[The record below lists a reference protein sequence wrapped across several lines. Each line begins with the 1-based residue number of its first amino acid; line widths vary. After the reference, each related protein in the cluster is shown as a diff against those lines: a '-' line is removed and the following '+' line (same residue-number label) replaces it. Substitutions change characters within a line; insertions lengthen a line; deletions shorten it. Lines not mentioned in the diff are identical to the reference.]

1 MERTIQRTKAL
12 VRIFSNFEKILEK
25 GIRDWWINQKTNIV
39 ARVLLIFWKYKPNV
53 ESISK
58 YKVTARKARTI
69 GKSLKGGINAS
80 YKLSS
85 ISVDVFSTIFF

>member
-1 MERTIQRTKAL
+1 M
-12 VRIFSNFEKILEK
+12 
-25 GIRDWWINQKTNIV
+25 
-39 ARVLLIFWKYKPNV
+39 

-69 GKSLKGGINAS
+69 GRSLKGGINAS

-85 ISVDVFSTIFF
+85 ISVDVFSTIFFNFKTISFAKIPLMRSENIIEIRIIPKSNKLIPKTP